1 MQMMGA
7 LMSDL
12 FDRGTAPDGGGT
24 VTSSTKSSAT
34 EFVEFFA
41 MGWTFGA
48 RDAEAFFRHF
58 GPRMHPDTVLIQPI
72 APPARG
78 PGALRELFG
87 SLFKAVPDLHGE
99 LQRWGETAD
108 GVFIELTLRGH
119 LGRRPVEWTVV
130 DRIILEDGL
139 IRERRSYF
147 DPAPLL
153 KAVALRPRASLPL
166 LFGLFRNAS

>member
-1 MQMMGA
+1 MT
-7 LMSDL
+7 
-12 FDRGTAPDGGGT
+12 TAPT
-24 VTSSTKSSAT
+24 ETSAE
-34 EFVEFFA
+34 EFVDFFA
-41 MGWTFGA
+41 AGWQLGA

-58 GPRMHPDTVLIQPI
+58 GPRMHPNTALIQPI

-87 SLFKAVPDLHGE
+87 PLFKAMPDLTGE
-99 LQRWGETAD
+99 LKRWGQTAD

-119 LGRRPVEWTVV
+119 LGSKPLEWTVV

-153 KAVALRPRASLPL
+153 KAVILRPRAALPL
-166 LFGLFRNAS
+166 LLDVFGKRT

>member
-1 MQMMGA
+1 M
-7 LMSDL
+7 
-12 FDRGTAPDGGGT
+12 
-24 VTSSTKSSAT
+24 TSAQTHAAAT
-34 EFVEFFA
+34 EFADFFA
-41 MGWTFGA
+41 AGWKLGG

-58 GPRMHPDTVLIQPI
+58 GPRMHPNTALIQPL

-87 SLFKAVPDLHGE
+87 PLFKAIPDLVGVVE
-99 LQRWGETAD
+99 RWGETDD

-130 DRIILEDGL
+130 DRIILEDGM

-153 KAVALRPRASLPL
+153 KAVASRPHASLPL
-166 LFGLFRNAS
+166 LLGLLKRG